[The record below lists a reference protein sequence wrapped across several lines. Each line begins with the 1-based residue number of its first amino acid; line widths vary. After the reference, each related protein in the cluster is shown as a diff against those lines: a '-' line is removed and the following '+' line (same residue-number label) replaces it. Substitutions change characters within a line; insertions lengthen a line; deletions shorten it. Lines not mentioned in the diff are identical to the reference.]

1 MSKKVLATEVALK
14 ELTKFLK
21 KHKAKE
27 FRRGTIQVDKISED
41 YIDVLEALEFGNL
54 TFDEKGNP
62 KYTLIEPI
70 VPEEKGADASLG
82 IREITFRTRIKPSV
96 KADLMDGLDVQK
108 QAGKFS
114 MRYVSYII
122 QQPIAILDKFCN
134 DDYDALSQICSVF

>member
-1 MSKKVLATEVALK
+1 MSKKVLATDVALE

-27 FRRGTIQVDKISED
+27 FRRGTIKIDKISEE
-41 YIDVLEALEFGNL
+41 YIDVLEALEYGNL
-54 TFDEKGNP
+54 TFDDKLNP

-70 VPEEKGADASLG
+70 LPDDKDADASLG
-82 IREITFRTRIKPSV
+82 IREITFRSRIKPSV

-122 QQPIAILDKFCN
+122 QQPIAILDKLSN
-134 DDYDALSQICSVF
+134 DDYDALNQICSVF